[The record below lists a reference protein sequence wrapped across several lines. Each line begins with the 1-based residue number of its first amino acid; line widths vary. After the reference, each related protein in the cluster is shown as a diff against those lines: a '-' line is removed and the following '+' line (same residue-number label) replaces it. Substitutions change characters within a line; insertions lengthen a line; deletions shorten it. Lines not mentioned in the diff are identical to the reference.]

1 MAESGVFS
9 GQYQSRDGVRCDYEV
24 EWQRSWRLV
33 TWTARVRACGDSDT
47 VLRSVTA
54 NVSPA
59 DDPTDAVSADVHERI
74 EESLPQRD
82 LRRPSQ
88 ADATPAA
95 RRRPS

>member
-33 TWTARVRACGDSDT
+33 TWAARVHMSDDT
-47 VLRSVTA
+47 DAVLRSVTA
-54 NVSPA
+54 NVAPA

-74 EESLPQRD
+74 EESLPQRTPG
-82 LRRPSQ
+82 LPRQ
-88 ADATPAA
+88 AEATPAG